1 MNSTFWHLDT
11 PHLRGLA
18 QETLDTE
25 YDTVV
30 CPENAN
36 HRRGGKRLSDLS
48 VIVDPSHIRDFT
60 WTWGSDVL
68 VSKKV
73 LDLFEKHRVTG
84 FEVRPIK
91 ISYSKPI
98 KARPPDLFEL
108 VVTGWGGF
116 AAPAAGVSLL
126 RSCPACGHRVYAIAK
141 PSRLI
146 DAAAW
151 DGSDLFIVWP
161 LPLYRFASDRLV
173 SILRQERVSGVK
185 AFPASAIPMKQGD
198 SATPGPLAL
207 SMPENRARELEQ
219 RYGISI
225 S

>member
-1 MNSTFWHLDT
+1 MATNFCYLNP

-25 YDTVV
+25 YDTVI
-30 CPENAN
+30 CPANAN
-36 HRRGGKRLSDLS
+36 HRRGGRRLSDLS

-60 WTWGSDVL
+60 WTWGSDLL
-68 VSKKV
+68 VSQKV

-84 FEVRPIK
+84 FEVRPVK

-126 RSCPACGHRVYAIAK
+126 RSCLACGHRVYAIAE
-141 PSRLI
+141 PSHLT

-161 LPLYRFASDRLV
+161 LPGYRFASDRLV
-173 SILRQERVSGVK
+173 SILRQEKVLGVK
-185 AFPASAIPMKQGD
+185 ALPASAIPMKRGD